1 MYCSQCGKE
10 ISDNSKFCNECGC
23 LVAKQNDQRVIE
35 KIYVKETSS
44 KKNTKTRK
52 KLKLWHIVVASAAVM
67 TLIVSCV
74 VLPKVFSQYD
84 WDEVELSSVLPE
96 PESKWGGLS
105 SNTKDYLYLYVHRI
119 SLDEYNSY
127 VAECVDKGFN
137 VEAETEDS
145 SYIAFNAD
153 GYKLTLY
160 YYQSDKKMT
169 INVDAPIDMQTI
181 QWATSDIA
189 KLLPVPK
196 SAIGNIER
204 NDEKG
209 LSVYLGETSYLEY
222 SAYVNEC
229 ETNGFTVE
237 FQKQDKYFSAKNAD
251 GYQLNVQYKGCNV
264 IYISIIEPQK
274 TLDLSFRSL
283 DSEFEFS
290 VYIDDSWELDVE
302 KGEIKTCNVILG
314 MGEHIIKV
322 ESDDD
327 WDVYDNYVLTVTKDE
342 KIKFDVCCTRNGIEI
357 GLSGKMTIEATT
369 NSSKTDN
376 KEKNKDKDKITTE
389 NRAQKETNINTIPYT
404 SCDSFNITDKE
415 LIDWM
420 NNYSEFEVAYTEI
433 GISSDVNT
441 GYKIT
446 MDDGETGVL
455 ILNHGNAKY
464 TNGGDLKNQDV
475 CGIMAA
481 FDDMSSSLTIV
492 IWVANHIDSNFS
504 TKDAVSKT
512 VSGETYSKA
521 NMTVMY
527 LEDSEVA
534 ILAPTTYIAKILE

>member
-10 ISDNSKFCNECGC
+10 IPDNSKFCNECGC
-23 LVAKQNDQRVIE
+23 PVAEQNEQQVVE
-35 KIYVKETSS
+35 KEVVKNASS
-44 KKNTKTRK
+44 KKNSKTRK
-52 KLKLWHIVVASAAVM
+52 KLKLWHIIVVAVAVI
-67 TLIVSCV
+67 TLIVSCI
-74 VLPKVFSQYD
+74 VLPKVFSRYD
-84 WDEVELSSVLPE
+84 WNEVKLSSVLPE
-96 PESKWGGLS
+96 PESKWGDLS
-105 SNTKDYLYLYVHRI
+105 SNAKDYLYLYVHHT

-137 VEAETEDS
+137 IEAETEDS

-169 INVDAPIDMQTI
+169 INVEAPIDMQTI

-189 KLLPVPK
+189 SLLPIPA
-196 SAIGNIER
+196 STIGHIER

-209 LSVYLGETSYLEY
+209 FSIYLGNTSHSEHNT
-222 SAYVNEC
+222 YVTDC
-229 ETNGFTVE
+229 ESKGFTVD

-264 IYISIIEPQK
+264 IYISIIEPQR

-283 DSEFEFS
+283 GSDFEFS

-302 KGEIKTCNVILG
+302 KGKTKTCNVVLD
-314 MGEHIIKV
+314 MGEHTIKV
-322 ESDDD
+322 RSDDD
-327 WDVYDNYVLTVTKDE
+327 WDMYDNYVLYVTEDE
-342 KIKFDVCCTRNGIEI
+342 KIHFDVCCTKSGIEI
-357 GLSGKMTIEATT
+357 GLSGEVNIE
-369 NSSKTDN
+369 NDVTDN
-376 KEKNKDKDKITTE
+376 DKTTDDKKH
-389 NRAQKETNINTIPYT
+389 NETNKNTVPQVSY
-404 SCDSFNITDKE
+404 DSFNLTDKE

-420 NNYSEFEVAYTEI
+420 NSYSEFEVGYTEI
-433 GISSDVNT
+433 GIDSDVNT

-455 ILNHGNAKY
+455 ILNHGNAKEA
-464 TNGGDLKNQDV
+464 NGVNLRNQNV
-475 CGIMAA
+475 CGIMTS
-481 FDDMSSSLTIV
+481 FEDMSSSLTIV
-492 IWVANHIDSNFS
+492 IWTANHIDSDFS

-512 VSGETYSKA
+512 VAGDTYSKA

-527 LEDSEVA
+527 LEDSEIA
-534 ILAPTTYIAKILE
+534 ILAPTTYIAEILGY